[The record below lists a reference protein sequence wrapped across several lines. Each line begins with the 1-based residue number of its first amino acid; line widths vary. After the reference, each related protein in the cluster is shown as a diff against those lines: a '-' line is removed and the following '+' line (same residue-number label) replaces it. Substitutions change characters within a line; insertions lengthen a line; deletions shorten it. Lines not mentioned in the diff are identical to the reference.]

1 MRFESIDDL
10 FDLSAQHVALYREHG
25 EQLDSLS
32 GAEGF
37 CGLKL
42 IADALYGVFGDEYGV
57 PAGEIAEIV
66 ELPEL
71 EASYEF
77 FIVCIRPEDDSPVQL
92 SFSRHLEHHDVV
104 KQLVQLVKCGLSL
117 DY

>member
-10 FDLSAQHVALYREHG
+10 FDLSAEHVALYREHG

-32 GAEGF
+32 GVEGF

-42 IADALYGVFGDEYGV
+42 VADALYGVFGSEYGV
-57 PAGEIAEIV
+57 PAGEMAEIV
-66 ELPEL
+66 ELPAFE
-71 EASYEF
+71 ESYEF
-77 FIVCIRPEDDSPVQL
+77 FVVCIRPEDGSPVQL
-92 SFSRHLEHHDVV
+92 SFSRHLELHEVV
-104 KQLVQLVKCGLSL
+104 KELVQLVKCGHSL